1 MIVQVDKLTKS
12 FGGRTLFSDASFQ
25 INARERYALVG
36 PNGAGKTTM
45 LKMIMG
51 VETPDSGNIYFAKNT
66 SVGYLEQE
74 AIEISG
80 RSVIE
85 EVLSSATEIRALEK
99 RIAELEHLLSDPAH
113 VQDHEQLLEEY
124 GRARNRFEAADGYEI
139 EPRARAILT
148 GLGFPVSDLSR
159 DVSEFSGGW
168 QMRIQ
173 LSKLLLRHPDVLL
186 LD

>member
-66 SVGYLEQE
+66 SVGYLEQ
-74 AIEISG
+74 
-80 RSVIE
+80 
-85 EVLSSATEIRALEK
+85 
-99 RIAELEHLLSDPAH
+99 
-113 VQDHEQLLEEY
+113 
-124 GRARNRFEAADGYEI
+124 
-139 EPRARAILT
+139 
-148 GLGFPVSDLSR
+148 
-159 DVSEFSGGW
+159 
-168 QMRIQ
+168 
-173 LSKLLLRHPDVLL
+173 
-186 LD
+186 